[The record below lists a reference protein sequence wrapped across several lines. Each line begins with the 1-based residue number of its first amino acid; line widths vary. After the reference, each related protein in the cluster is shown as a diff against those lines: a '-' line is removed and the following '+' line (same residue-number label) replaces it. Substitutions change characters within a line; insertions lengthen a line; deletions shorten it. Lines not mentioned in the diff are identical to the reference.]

1 LKVGIIGSGRLG
13 LCFALLCESVGYE
26 VNIYDIDKD
35 YLEKLKNRKFSTT
48 EPEVHNLLKHSK
60 NLNIFNE
67 FEEVVLASDLV
78 YTFVPTPSNLD
89 GSYNIDIVNEIA
101 NNFKK
106 LESKITNK
114 KYFIIGS
121 TVNPGDSAKIGNL
134 FDSSKVDVIYNP
146 EFIAQGS
153 IIKDLR
159 SADLVL
165 VGINKENKKVLSYIK
180 EIYKNIQDIEIN
192 YQVMSTTA
200 AEITKIS
207 INCFLTTKI
216 SFANVIGEILQNS
229 KCENEIDNVL
239 DTIGKDK
246 RIGSK
251 YLKYG
256 FGYGGPCLPRDNR
269 ALASYASNLGIKH
282 NLGETVD
289 KINNQHGDFLLNS
302 YIDNNMNRNPYYFDF
317 ISYKKNTNIF
327 EESQQ
332 LKLCKNLLER
342 DYKVYVKESKFI
354 TNEIREE
361 LHNDYQENIEF
372 IKDIHKLNIQYIEVN

>member
-1 LKVGIIGSGRLG
+1 MKVGIIGSGRLG

-35 YLEKLKNRKFSTT
+35 YLENLKNRKFSTT
-48 EPEVHNLLKHSK
+48 EPEVQNLLKHSK

-246 RIGSK
+246 RVGSK

-302 YIDNNMNRNPYYFDF
+302 YIDNNVNRNPYYFDF

-342 DYKVYVKESKFI
+342 DYKVYVKESEFI